1 MLSHRIRESFVVRI
15 AIALAALVLPAPP
28 AKCPRTVREGKL
40 FGFSYQGMRVAGQH
54 HRKGDLNMETNVKL
68 RAALFGTLILGGM
81 LGCEETTTPT
91 TPPTIESTPRF
102 TMGSGTTS
110 TLVGR
115 GSFVP
120 GFKVKR
126 KSNGWEAEV
135 EVKPDLDVAVQTI
148 TFAAGSQSGW
158 HRHPGPVFITVKTG
172 TMTFYES
179 DDPTC
184 TPIVRTAGQGFLDTG
199 EHAHIA
205 RNESTAPAE
214 NVVVYFAP
222 LGAALRI
229 DAPDPGNCPF

>member
-1 MLSHRIRESFVVRI
+1 
-15 AIALAALVLPAPP
+15 
-28 AKCPRTVREGKL
+28 
-40 FGFSYQGMRVAGQH
+40 
-54 HRKGDLNMETNVKL
+54 METNVKL